1 MQSNKLRIAIR
12 ATAAAAVFGMAT
24 QAHAFNFSAG
34 DVDASVYG
42 YARLNMSYD
51 IDENVANSGHRGGNF
66 PTVDDSQDVDGH
78 FGAAASQSRI
88 GVKATHASGVMVN
101 IEGDFMGAD
110 YKGGALRLRHAYGSY
125 MGVLAGQTWSNYNS
139 FVGSTSTLDFDGV
152 VGVAGYGSRTAQL
165 RYTTGPL
172 SFSIEDP
179 KNGGIVG
186 LTGDPTANNL
196 VENGSKNGMPA
207 LTARLEDKAGGLAY
221 SAAALVKQ
229 TAYEVYDNTG
239 QKFDDSKLGYAVF
252 GAASMAVSDMISVRG
267 AINYT
272 DGANAYLYRSG
283 GADAYVDANGDLN
296 NLSGVGGT
304 VGTSISLGGGRTIN
318 ATYGMDKLDVNDL
331 GASAI
336 ETRQNAFVNYQ
347 WTPVE
352 SVMMG
357 VEYGYYKQETQ
368 GGQSDDANRLM
379 FAAQYNF

>member
-66 PTVDDSQDVDGH
+66 PTINDSNDVNGH

-110 YKGGALRLRHAYGSY
+110 YSGGALRLRHAYGTY
-125 MGVLAGQTWSNYNS
+125 KGVLAGQTWSNYNS

-165 RYTTGPL
+165 RYTSGPL
-172 SFSIEDP
+172 SLAIEDP
-179 KNGGIVG
+179 KGSLAGA
-186 LTGDPTANNL
+186 ANA
-196 VENGSKNGMPA
+196 VKKNGLPA
-207 LTARLEDKAGGLAY
+207 LTARLEDKAGGLGY
-221 SAAALVKQ
+221 SVAALVKQ
-229 TAYEVYDNTG
+229 NAYDDG
-239 QKFDDSKLGYAVF
+239 QGNDDSKMAYAVF

-272 DGANAYLYRSG
+272 DGANGYLYRSG
-283 GADAYVDANGDLN
+283 GADAYVDANGDLK

-331 GASAI
+331 AATTI

-352 SVMMG
+352 NVMMG

-379 FAAQYNF
+379 FATQYNF